1 MPTELNKVHIHNMN
15 LEQLQKQV
23 DGFYS
28 LIDTFGMSFLSQE
41 GREYLEDIKGALMNR
56 KREQWK
62 TAQEK
67 KMRDVLDRAGDM
79 LGYIVL
85 LNRQPTEN
93 EIKKAEALQIE
104 IEHVLAEKE
113 GTHDGT
119 LS

>member
-1 MPTELNKVHIHNMN
+1 MPTEFNKVHIHNMN
-15 LEQLQKQV
+15 IEQLQKHV

-28 LIDTFGMSFLSQE
+28 LVDTFGMSFLSQE
-41 GREYLEDIKGALMNR
+41 GREYLEDMKDALMNR

-85 LNRQPTEN
+85 LGRAPTEN
-93 EIKKAEALQIE
+93 ELKKAEALQIE
-104 IEHVLAEKE
+104 IEQVLAQ
-113 GTHDGT
+113 GQG
-119 LS
+119 